1 MSSCIYY
8 ACGPDDDRA
17 LIDFIKSIGIYIV
30 PAIITMPV
38 NEADPSVGPL
48 LYLSPVPLSELH
60 PVGNPPIKIK
70 SPCDPVLMFA
80 RSYYQKPYLILGDI
94 EFYTD
99 TSKYIHLTK
108 PIYQKITRWI
118 RKNWIKPD
126 GDFCYYGPHAMRLI
140 EEEGAQAIS
149 DIPGTVEH
157 KIITIPYRADEI

>member
-1 MSSCIYY
+1 MTSRIYY

-17 LIDFIKSIGIYIV
+17 LVDFIKSNG
-30 PAIITMPV
+30 
-38 NEADPSVGPL
+38 
-48 LYLSPVPLSELH
+48 LYLVRPNITLDYCEDYPISAHGGYISAVPLSELH
-60 PVGNPPIKIK
+60 PFGNPPIQIK
-70 SPCDPVLMFA
+70 RSLNPVLMFR

-99 TSKYIHLTK
+99 TSKYIHITK

-118 RKNWIKPD
+118 RKNWIKPE

-157 KIITIPYRADEI
+157 KIITIPYRADEM